1 MFYYGQKREPH
12 ENYFPVHNRIFD
24 LGLCAEELAIYL
36 YLVRCEDKKTFTCY
50 PSHAT
55 IGSCIGRTANTV
67 QKYVKE
73 LEKKRLITT
82 EMTMVKAKN
91 GRYCNGSLRYTIRPI
106 QDAIDYF
113 DEQQM
118 RKLQAEMARRNAEEA
133 LRKFDEKRKRIGRSE
148 TTDCEAG

>member
-1 MFYYGQKREPH
+1 M
-12 ENYFPVHNRIFD
+12 EN
-24 LGLCAEELAIYL
+24 
-36 YLVRCEDKKTFTCY
+36 KKTYTCY

-82 EMTMVKAKN
+82 EMTMVKSKN

-118 RKLQAEMARRNAEEA
+118 RKLQAEMAKRNAEES
-133 LRKFDEKRKRIGRSE
+133 LRKFDEKHRNR
-148 TTDCEAG
+148 AV

>member
-1 MFYYGQKREPH
+1 MLYYGQKREPR

-36 YLVRCEDKKTFTCY
+36 YLVRCEDKRTYTCY

-82 EMTMVKAKN
+82 ELTMVKDRK
-91 GRYCNGSLRYTIRPI
+91 GRYRNGSLRYTIRPI
-106 QDAIDYF
+106 QDAIDYY

-118 RKLQAEMARRNAEEA
+118 RKLQAEMARRNAEKA
-133 LRKFDEKRKRIGRSE
+133 LERFDAKCRNR
-148 TTDCEAG
+148 AV

>member
-1 MFYYGQKREPH
+1 MFYYGQKRESH

-133 LRKFDEKRKRIGRSE
+133 LKKYDEKRRYSHSKPIE
-148 TTDCEAG
+148 NEAG